1 MKNTTLQKFFI
12 VDFPRYSL
20 LGFLLCVIA
29 AMYLY
34 PGGIYHYELG
44 IREACAEVCTKE
56 GHHTEGYLFFKN
68 FLSDLGRTISHG
80 GHNNFHS
87 SLLFNMALSFACLT
101 YIIFF
106 SFIKNLFPGKTIAKI
121 GSLFGVCGALSLL
134 GVALTPADLYLKP
147 HIIANHW
154 IFRFFLLST
163 IIYSW
168 LIYKEDRVDNKY
180 LIGNIIFIIS
190 LVTYILILI
199 WGPMPTEPG
208 GLEVQAVAQKI
219 IMFNFVG
226 SIFIQT
232 MAFNKMLE
240 N

>member
-1 MKNTTLQKFFI
+1 MLQKFFI

-20 LGFLLCVIA
+20 LGFLICVIT

-44 IREACAEVCTKE
+44 VRECAEVCKKE
-56 GHHTEGYLFFKN
+56 GHHTVGYLFSKN
-68 FLSDLGRTISHG
+68 FLSDLGRTISHS

-87 SLLFNMALSFACLT
+87 SFLFNMALASACLT
-101 YIIFF
+101 YIVFF
-106 SFIKNLFPGKTIAKI
+106 SLIKNLFPNKIIAKV
-121 GSLFGVCGALSLL
+121 GSIMGCFGALSLL
-134 GVALTPADLYLKP
+134 GVALTPADLYIGP

-168 LIYKEDRVDNKY
+168 LIYNEEKVNNKY
-180 LIGNIIFIIS
+180 LIGNLIFIIS
-190 LVTYILILI
+190 LLIYILILI
-199 WGPMPTEPG
+199 WGPKPNEPG
-208 GLEVQAVAQKI
+208 GLELQAISQKLI
-219 IMFNFVG
+219 LFNFVA
-226 SIFIQT
+226 SIFVQT
-232 MAFNKMLE
+232 MAFSRMLK